1 MNESNLQI
9 AEQAPTSKPI
19 LAALAALVAITA
31 VMSLGGSPRASAQ
44 ERSAPTAGAQGATM
58 HEGVDWAKVQAVPAS
73 PAQSVAAY
81 DR

>member
-31 VMSLGGSPRASAQ
+31 VMSLGGSPQASAQ
-44 ERSAPTAGAQGATM
+44 ERSMPLAGVQASTM
-58 HEGVDWAKVQAVPAS
+58 HEGVDWAKVQSVPAL